1 MIVCFK
7 HKSKLDNLDRYQKQ
21 ILQLFIIHKLYKH
34 SHQHTFYLFF
44 LLFFNFFLF
53 LGFWPRGMQDLRSL
67 VVVFYIFFNFIL
79 FNLQYCI
86 GFAMYQ
92 NESTTGIHVF
102 PILNLPVPSLR
113 VVPVHKP
120 QASSIVH
127 WTWTGDS
134 FSQFLRLHPS
144 TAFPTLW
151 LTMMATPFLLR
162 DSCPY

>member
-92 NESTTGIHVF
+92 NASTTGIHVF
-102 PILNLPVPSLR
+102 PLLPSRTIPPGRPSAPAPSIQYRASNL
-113 VVPVHKP
+113 
-120 QASSIVH
+120 
-127 WTWTGDS
+127 D
-134 FSQFLRLHPS
+134 
-144 TAFPTLW
+144 
-151 LTMMATPFLLR
+151 
-162 DSCPY
+162 